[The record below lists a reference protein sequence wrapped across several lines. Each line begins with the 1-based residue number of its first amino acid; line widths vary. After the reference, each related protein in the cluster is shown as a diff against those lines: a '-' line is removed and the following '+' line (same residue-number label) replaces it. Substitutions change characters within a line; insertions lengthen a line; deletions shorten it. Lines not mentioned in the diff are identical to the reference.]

1 MSVSV
6 GVLAIQG
13 GFQKHAEMLKSL
25 GAEVKLVKFANDFD
39 EIDRLVIPGGESTAL
54 LNLLNKHQIFDK
66 LQDFCLR
73 NPVFGTCA
81 GSIILSKGSEYL
93 SLIDIEVERNGYGR
107 QVDSFVTNLSF
118 MNNSIKAI
126 FIRAPKF
133 TRVGDNVEILAKI
146 NNSPVLVRQDT
157 ILVSSF
163 HPELTEDYSVHKYFL
178 NM

>member
-1 MSVSV
+1 
-6 GVLAIQG
+6 
-13 GFQKHAEMLKSL
+13 
-25 GAEVKLVKFANDFD
+25 
-39 EIDRLVIPGGESTAL
+39 
-54 LNLLNKHQIFDK
+54 
-66 LQDFCLR
+66 
-73 NPVFGTCA
+73 
-81 GSIILSKGSEYL
+81 
-93 SLIDIEVERNGYGR
+93 
-107 QVDSFVTNLSF
+107 